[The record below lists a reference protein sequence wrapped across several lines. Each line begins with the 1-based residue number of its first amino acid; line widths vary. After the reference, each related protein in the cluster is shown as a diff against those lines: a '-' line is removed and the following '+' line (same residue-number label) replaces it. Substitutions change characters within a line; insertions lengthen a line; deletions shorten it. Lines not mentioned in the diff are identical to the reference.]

1 MALSIPEDFPLVRL
15 VGQVLTEVRIGS
27 HHVRLEFQQTAA
39 SATGVPTW
47 QPGASVEI
55 EAGFSLRSAGTTAQ
69 SASATNLAMQAG
81 SLAVLLQKEVV
92 SVERL
97 ADNELLL
104 IFATDAELRLL
115 TDAAGFES
123 YHVHIDGDSVD
134 VTAP

>member
-1 MALSIPEDFPLVRL
+1 
-15 VGQVLTEVRIGS
+15 
-27 HHVRLEFQQTAA
+27 
-39 SATGVPTW
+39 
-47 QPGASVEI
+47 
-55 EAGFSLRSAGTTAQ
+55 
-69 SASATNLAMQAG
+69 MQAG